1 VEGGTVRI
9 LNKTQTL
16 PLGRSEGRSIEAV
29 VRISG
34 IDARAGGRGFVYER
48 RDPQAV
54 VVRGEDDLS
63 RIEIRPAD
71 GVPLIR
77 MAAPVA
83 AYLLT
88 RIIFRRRRKQ

>member
-54 VVRGEDDLS
+54 LVRGEDDLS
-63 RIEIRPAD
+63 SIDIRPSG
-71 GVPLIR
+71 GVPVARI
-77 MAAPVA
+77 AAPVA
-83 AYLLT
+83 AYLLA
-88 RIIFRRRRKQ
+88 RVIFSRRRKR